1 MSRPAISVDDLVSAV
16 PEPSRAAMQALRA
29 LVAASHPDLTEH
41 VKWNGPSFLIDG
53 DDRISLGVAKGGA
66 VRAVL
71 HRGVKPRPTEGFAFA
86 DETGLIQWAAADR
99 GVITLADAAEI
110 ATRAQA
116 VQILCRRWFEA
127 TR

>member
-1 MSRPAISVDDLVSAV
+1 
-16 PEPSRAAMQALRA
+16 MQALRA
-29 LVAASHPDLTEH
+29 LVVASHPDASEH

-71 HRGVKPRPTEGFAFA
+71 HRGAKVKPTEGFAFA
-86 DETGLIQWAAADR
+86 DDTGLIQWAAVDR
-99 GVITLADAAEI
+99 GVVTFTDAADVAAKGE
-110 ATRAQA
+110 AFNA
-116 VQILCRRWFEA
+116 LCGRWFEA

>member
-1 MSRPAISVDDLVSAV
+1 
-16 PEPSRAAMQALRA
+16 MQALRV
-29 LVAASHPDLTEH
+29 LVVASHPAVSEH

-71 HRGVKPRPTEGFAFA
+71 HRGVKVKPTEGFAFE
-86 DETGLIQWAAADR
+86 DDTGLVKWAAADR
-99 GVITLADAAEI
+99 GVVTFADPAEVE
-110 ATRAQA
+110 ANAEPFK
-116 VQILCRRWFEA
+116 VLCRRWLEA

>member
-1 MSRPAISVDDLVSAV
+1 MAKSVDDLVAAL

-29 LVAASHPDLTEH
+29 LVAASHPDVSEH
-41 VKWNGPSFLIDG
+41 VKWNGPSFVIDG

-71 HRGVKPRPTEGFAFA
+71 HRGVKPKPTEGFAFE
-86 DETGLIQWAAADR
+86 DDSGLIQWAAVDR
-99 GVITLADAAEI
+99 GIVTCLDAADVAAKGE
-110 ATRAQA
+110 AFQT
-116 VQILCRRWFEA
+116 LCRRWFEA

>member
-1 MSRPAISVDDLVSAV
+1 MSQTVDALVAAL
-16 PEPSRAAMQALRA
+16 PEPSRAVMKALRR
-29 LVAASHPDLTEH
+29 LVAESHPDLGEH

-71 HRGVKPRPTEGFAFA
+71 HRGVKVKSTEGFVFEDA
-86 DETGLIQWAAADR
+86 DGLATWAAVDR
-99 GVITLADAAEI
+99 GVITFADTAEVE
-110 ATRAQA
+110 AKADRFTA
-116 VQILCRRWFEA
+116 LCRRWFDA